1 MKNYQ
6 YENLNRIFQSCL
18 LLQMA
23 LHKLEDC
30 QGNVIFVKDD
40 TKKDGGGDMSVKGG
54 WVKDPIVGMNTWT
67 CCFDFASLYPTT
79 LQELNI
85 SADSYKGYALS

>member
-30 QGNVIFVKDD
+30 QGNVIFVKENKQRLTNTIVWLDRIVNQL
-40 TKKDGGGDMSVKGG
+40 TTQLDMVEAEEYTSIINQLENAVNEIKLVK
-54 WVKDPIVGMNTWT
+54 
-67 CCFDFASLYPTT
+67 
-79 LQELNI
+79 
-85 SADSYKGYALS
+85 

>member
-30 QGNVIFVKDD
+30 QGKVIFVKENKQRLNNTITWLDRIVNQLTTQLD
-40 TKKDGGGDMSVKGG
+40 TVEAEEYTSIINQLENAVNEIKLVK
-54 WVKDPIVGMNTWT
+54 
-67 CCFDFASLYPTT
+67 
-79 LQELNI
+79 
-85 SADSYKGYALS
+85 

>member
-30 QGNVIFVKDD
+30 QGKVIFVKENKQRLNNTISWLDSIVNQLTTQLD
-40 TKKDGGGDMSVKGG
+40 TVEAEEYTSIINQLEKAVNEIKLVK
-54 WVKDPIVGMNTWT
+54 
-67 CCFDFASLYPTT
+67 
-79 LQELNI
+79 
-85 SADSYKGYALS
+85 

>member
-30 QGNVIFVKDD
+30 QGKVIFVKENKQRLNNTITWLDSIVNQLTTQLD
-40 TKKDGGGDMSVKGG
+40 TVEAEEYTSIINQLENAVNEIKLVK
-54 WVKDPIVGMNTWT
+54 
-67 CCFDFASLYPTT
+67 
-79 LQELNI
+79 
-85 SADSYKGYALS
+85 

>member
-30 QGNVIFVKDD
+30 QGKVIFVKENKQRLNNTISWLDSIVNQLTTQLD
-40 TKKDGGGDMSVKGG
+40 TVEAEEYTSIINQLENAVNEIKLVK
-54 WVKDPIVGMNTWT
+54 
-67 CCFDFASLYPTT
+67 
-79 LQELNI
+79 
-85 SADSYKGYALS
+85 

>member
-30 QGNVIFVKDD
+30 QGKVIFVKENKQRLTNTITWLDRIVNQLTTQLD
-40 TKKDGGGDMSVKGG
+40 TVEAEEYTSIINQLEQAVNEIKLVK
-54 WVKDPIVGMNTWT
+54 
-67 CCFDFASLYPTT
+67 
-79 LQELNI
+79 
-85 SADSYKGYALS
+85 

>member
-1 MKNYQ
+1 MKNYK

-30 QGNVIFVKDD
+30 QGKVIFVKDNKQRLNNTITWLDRIVNQLTTQLD
-40 TKKDGGGDMSVKGG
+40 TVEAEEYTSIINQLEQAVNEIKLVK
-54 WVKDPIVGMNTWT
+54 
-67 CCFDFASLYPTT
+67 
-79 LQELNI
+79 
-85 SADSYKGYALS
+85 

>member
-30 QGNVIFVKDD
+30 QGKVIFVKENKQRLNNTISWLDSIVNQLTTQLD
-40 TKKDGGGDMSVKGG
+40 TVEAEEYTSIINQLEQAVNEIKLVK
-54 WVKDPIVGMNTWT
+54 
-67 CCFDFASLYPTT
+67 
-79 LQELNI
+79 
-85 SADSYKGYALS
+85 